1 LANVKLEPM
10 DEGQLMLVFHE
21 QSSYDMGSRPSTL
34 QGVEN
39 YIATAYQI
47 QVRIQAKLVAQNEY
61 TRKRYV
67 TEEELKQKFNV
78 DIIME

>member
-1 LANVKLEPM
+1 
-10 DEGQLMLVFHE
+10 
-21 QSSYDMGSRPSTL
+21 MGSRPSML
-34 QGVEN
+34 QNVEN

-47 QVRIQAKLVAQNEY
+47 QVHLQAKLVAQNEY